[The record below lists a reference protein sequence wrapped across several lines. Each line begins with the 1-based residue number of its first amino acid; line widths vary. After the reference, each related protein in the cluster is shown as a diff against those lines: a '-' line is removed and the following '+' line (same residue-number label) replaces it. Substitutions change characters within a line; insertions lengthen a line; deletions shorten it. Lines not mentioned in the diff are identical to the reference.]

1 MAEQAPG
8 VQLWPTDFEGWEDVV
23 APPPEERLVS
33 DGGSVIVWQV
43 KIGYKFGC
51 SIWVDVAPHFSNAV
65 EKSFQSEKNIVTA
78 NEGFGRWAMDPT
90 RMEQTNTE
98 TKKVRAMRRVI
109 VTNDVATAI
118 RCERVHQAP

>member
-8 VQLWPTDFEGWEDVV
+8 VQFLSDDHEGWEDVV

-33 DGGSVIVWQV
+33 DDGSVIVWQV
-43 KIGYKFGC
+43 NLGRKFGC
-51 SIWVDVAPHFSNAV
+51 SIWVDVAPLFSNAV

-78 NEGFGRWAMDPT
+78 NEGLGRWALDPR

-109 VTNDVATAI
+109 VTNDVATAF
-118 RCERVHQAP
+118 RSEMVHQAP